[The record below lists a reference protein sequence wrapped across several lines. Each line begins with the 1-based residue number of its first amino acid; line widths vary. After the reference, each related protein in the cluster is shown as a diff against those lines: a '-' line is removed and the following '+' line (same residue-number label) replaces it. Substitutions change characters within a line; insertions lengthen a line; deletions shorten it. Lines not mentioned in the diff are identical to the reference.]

1 MTSGTLFAGVL
12 GASAAAA
19 DSTERPNTITI
30 DGSEDWV
37 KSTYEF
43 SVSGSVVEFDDGT
56 TVERHDSMGEDSASG
71 AVHRDLDTYRFS
83 GNLMYL
89 DIDGPATVSVE
100 YGDDPGVGASRLE
113 IVASDERAIEY
124 EFTTTERA
132 TRVTTNGSNS
142 TDASDSVAQN
152 DDGSWTVSGDTAYGQ
167 GDTWDFWGDVTDFA
181 PMKGEFTLF
190 LDGEEITPY
199 ELTGEEPPEERTHSY
214 SFEGTGS
221 EYADYYLEVEEGGNM
236 IASMVDGAVIE
247 EEFHWISND
256 GTKAAGR
263 VDPGERHAYEF
274 DTLVLDVT
282 IDGSADAY
290 VNGSPS
296 NLDWY
301 PQPGATGDSWKGGFP
316 WQNEDD
322 GNDDEPTDDREHSYS
337 FEGSGSEPADYFL
350 EVEDGGNMIASTVDG
365 AAIEE
370 EFHWIS
376 DDGTKAA
383 GRVDPGERHAY
394 AFDTL
399 VLDVTI
405 EGRAD
410 AYVNGSPSN
419 LDRYP
424 QPGAT
429 GDGWKSGF
437 PWQDEDDGDDGN
449 DGSETSEDGPIGGG
463 DGYADVVTESDA
475 TTVVSSASELA
486 SALGSASS
494 GDVVFVDP
502 SAEID
507 ITNTT
512 GVGISDGVTL
522 ASNRGVNGSSGALLY
537 TTTDT
542 HPNFEMYGNSRIT
555 GLEIRGSHPGDDTSG
570 TWYGQ
575 AIKTNGPAEIDNC
588 EIHGWGKAAIECA
601 GSSGGSAH
609 VHHNHLHHNNQIG
622 YGYAVSMI
630 SSGGVPTIEYNY
642 FYYNRHSVASD
653 GEASGY
659 TLRYNHF
666 GPTEVMW
673 PIDTHSPG
681 CSTLEIH
688 NNVVEVVDR
697 AYDNNRAASIELD
710 SPPSNSAEIYNN
722 WFFNSRAPDPN
733 DPGCQG
739 PDRSGPARAG

>member
-1 MTSGTLFAGVL
+1 MPKGKDDLTREETDRGGQQSLRTSRRRWLAITGGTLFGGAL
-12 GASAAAA
+12 GTSVAAA
-19 DSTERPNTITI
+19 DADDHPNVIVF
-30 DGSEDWV
+30 DGTGNRFR
-37 KSTYEF
+37 STYKF
-43 SVSGSVVEFDDGT
+43 KVSGEVEKYGDGG
-56 TVERHDSMGEDSASG
+56 TVEDGDTVINK
-71 AVHRDLDTYRFS
+71 AVVGTVYGDVDTYRFS

-89 DIDGPATVSVE
+89 DVDGPATVSVE
-100 YGDDPGVGASRLE
+100 YGADSGDESSRLE
-113 IVASDERAIEY
+113 VVAGESSAVEY
-124 EFTTTERA
+124 EFTTTDRA

-142 TDASDSVAQN
+142 TDPSDSVDRN
-152 DDGSWTVSGDTAYGQ
+152 DDDSWTVTGDTANGE
-167 GDTWDFWGDVTDFA
+167 GDTWDFWGEVSAFE
-181 PMKGEFTLF
+181 PMDGEFTLF

-199 ELTGEEPPEERTHSY
+199 ELIGEEPLEERT
-214 SFEGTGS
+214 
-221 EYADYYLEVEEGGNM
+221 
-236 IASMVDGAVIE
+236 
-247 EEFHWISND
+247 
-256 GTKAAGR
+256 
-263 VDPGERHAYEF
+263 
-274 DTLVLDVT
+274 
-282 IDGSADAY
+282 
-290 VNGSPS
+290 
-296 NLDWY
+296 
-301 PQPGATGDSWKGGFP
+301 
-316 WQNEDD
+316 
-322 GNDDEPTDDREHSYS
+322 HSYS

-383 GRVDPGERHAY
+383 GQIDPGERHAY
-394 AFDTL
+394 EFDTL

-419 LDRYP
+419 LGRYP

-522 ASNRGVNGSSGALLY
+522 ASTRGVNGSSGALLY

-733 DPGCQG
+733 DPDPGS
-739 PDRSGPARAG
+739 PDPAIVMDGGSGWDTIGFWDNYYGEDADCSYEEIIPGYDGWRS